1 MINIYISSLLL
12 LFSAIFIAFGI
23 IGIHKYKDV
32 YSKLLT
38 SSQIDTVAA
47 ITTITALIIRTG
59 FSQSSVKLL
68 LILLFIML
76 TGPVSNHIIARSAY
90 MFGYNPKKEAQR
102 K

>member
-23 IGIHKYKDV
+23 IGIYKYKDV

-47 ITTITALIIRTG
+47 ITTIMALIIRTG

>member
-12 LFSAIFIAFGI
+12 LFSAVFISFGI
-23 IGIHKYKDV
+23 IGIYKYKDV

-59 FSQSSVKLL
+59 LNQSSVKLIL
-68 LILLFIML
+68 VLLFIMT

-90 MFGYNPKKEAQR
+90 MFGYNPKKEAKR